1 MWHNLT
7 LIANSFDWEF
17 LPLVLGLEGGATC
30 CFGRG
35 IAFLGATSDALGSLV
50 TLLDPFLWVLGVA
63 LELLR
68 SESGVDIM
76 ARPELK
82 FFWGWSSYFEFDLLL
97 KIGLREILL
106 RELAILVLENG
117 FRSFGFSLD
126 SLSTVL
132 GPLNRDLSDTISV
145 GAVGIIILWT

>member
-1 MWHNLT
+1 M
-7 LIANSFDWEF
+7 
-17 LPLVLGLEGGATC
+17 
-30 CFGRG
+30 
-35 IAFLGATSDALGSLV
+35 
-50 TLLDPFLWVLGVA
+50 
-63 LELLR
+63 
-68 SESGVDIM
+68 
-76 ARPELK
+76 
-82 FFWGWSSYFEFDLLL
+82 L

-145 GAVGIIILWT
+145 GAVGIIIL